1 MGHST
6 FMGFLSGPE
15 FYDIWPRNELT
26 KVYFEVLNHIG
37 CFIEQKKL
45 TSYLGIGY
53 VHYFIIIQWG
63 NLRVQG
69 TVLARYDGICRVQII
84 LTHKTS
90 WPNAIPLSTLVTNTI
105 LILKKKITWN
115 TTKSVG
121 FQWEESI

>member
-45 TSYLGIGY
+45 TSYVGIDY

-63 NLRVQG
+63 TLRVQG
-69 TVLARYDGICRVQII
+69 TVLARYDGIWRVQIV

-90 WPNAIPLSTLVTNTI
+90 WPTAIPLSTLVTNTI